1 MHYNE
6 PITEAQIHDFIVA
19 ALHEDVRE
27 GDHTCLACVP
37 LHKRDRAVLKVKQDG
52 VLAGINIA
60 QAVFTHVDKTS
71 TVKIIKHDGDE
82 IKVGDIALEV
92 ECTTH
97 ALLQAERLILNTM
110 QRMSGIATASR
121 RYVDAIKDL
130 PVQLLDT
137 RKTTPLLR
145 FLEKYAVRIGGAT
158 NYRYGLYDRIM
169 IKDNHADACGG
180 LTLAINSTLNYL
192 NTNNLDLGITV
203 EVRNIAELQE
213 VLATQAQVQVMLDNF
228 TIENLREA
236 VRIVDKR
243 LPTEA
248 SGGVTLATLRTI
260 AETGVDFISVGALTH
275 SAGCLDLSLKI
286 IKK

>member
-6 PITEAQIHDFIVA
+6 PISEQQLHDFIVA
-19 ALHEDVRE
+19 ALHEDVRD

-37 LHKRDRAVLKVKQDG
+37 PDKRDHAVLKVKQNG
-52 VLAGINIA
+52 ILAGIEIA
-60 QAVFTHVDKTS
+60 KAVFRHVDSTS
-71 TVKIIKHDGDE
+71 IVKILKHDGDA
-82 IKVGDIALEV
+82 VQFGDIALEV

-97 ALLQAERLILNTM
+97 ALLKAERLILNTM
-110 QRMSGIATASR
+110 QRMSGIATATR
-121 RYVDAIKDL
+121 HYVDAISDL

-145 FLEKYAVRIGGAT
+145 FLEKYAVRIGGGT

-180 LTLAINSTLNYL
+180 LTIAISRTLNYL
-192 NTNNLDLGITV
+192 KTNNLDLGITV
-203 EVRNIAELQE
+203 EVRNIAELQT
-213 VLATQAQVQVMLDNF
+213 VLDTGAQLQVMLDNF
-228 TIENLREA
+228 KIEDMREA
-236 VRIVDKR
+236 VRIVDNR

-248 SGGVTLATLRTI
+248 SGGVTLTTLRQI

-275 SAGCLDLSLKI
+275 SAGCLDLSLKVV
-286 IKK
+286 KK

>member
-1 MHYNE
+1 MYYNE
-6 PITEAQIHDFIVA
+6 PITKAQIHDFIVA

-37 LHKRDRAVLKVKQDG
+37 TDKRDRAVLKVKQNG
-52 VLAGINIA
+52 ILAGIEIA
-60 QAVFTHVDKTS
+60 KAVFQHVDS
-71 TVKIIKHDGDE
+71 SSIVKIFKHDGDA
-82 IKVGDIALEV
+82 VVFGDIALEV

-97 ALLQAERLILNTM
+97 ALLKAERLILNTM
-110 QRMSGIATASR
+110 QRMSGIATITQ
-121 RYVDAIKDL
+121 RYISEISDL

-145 FLEKYAVRIGGAT
+145 FLEKQAVRIGGGT

-180 LTLAINSTLNYL
+180 LTVAISRTLAYL
-192 NTNNLDLGITV
+192 KTNNLDLGITV
-203 EVRNIAELQE
+203 EVRSIAELQE
-213 VLATQAQVQVMLDNF
+213 VLQTGAQVQVMLDNF
-228 TIENLREA
+228 KIEDLREA
-236 VRIVDKR
+236 VKIVAKR

-248 SGGVTLATLRTI
+248 SGGVTLTTLRTI

-275 SAGCLDLSLKI
+275 SAGCLDLSLKVVR
-286 IKK
+286 

>member
-6 PITEAQIHDFIVA
+6 PITDQQIHDFMVA
-19 ALHEDVRE
+19 ALYEDVRD

-37 LHKRDRAVLKVKQDG
+37 TDKRDRAVLKVKQNG
-52 VLAGINIA
+52 ILAGMAIA
-60 QAVFTHVDKTS
+60 KAVFQHVDS
-71 TVKIIKHDGDE
+71 SSIVKIFKQDGDA
-82 IKVGDIALEV
+82 VVFGDIALEV

-97 ALLQAERLILNTM
+97 ALLKAERLILNTM
-110 QRMSGIATASR
+110 QRMSGIATITH
-121 RYVDAIKDL
+121 RYISEISDL

-145 FLEKYAVRIGGAT
+145 FLEKQAVRIGGGT

-180 LTLAINSTLNYL
+180 LTIAISRTLEYL
-192 NTNNLDLGITV
+192 KKNNLDLGITV
-203 EVRNIAELQE
+203 EVRSITELQE
-213 VLATQAQVQVMLDNF
+213 VLATGAQVQVMLDNF
-228 TIENLREA
+228 KIEDLREA
-236 VRIVDKR
+236 VKIVNKR

-248 SGGVTLATLRTI
+248 SGGVTLTTLRTI

-275 SAGCLDLSLKI
+275 SAGCLDLSLKVV
-286 IKK
+286 K